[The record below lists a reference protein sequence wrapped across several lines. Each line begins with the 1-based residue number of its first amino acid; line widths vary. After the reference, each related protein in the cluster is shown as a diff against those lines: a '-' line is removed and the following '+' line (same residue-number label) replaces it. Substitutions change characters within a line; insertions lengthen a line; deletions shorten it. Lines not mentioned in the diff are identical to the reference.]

1 MTAPAARGSVK
12 GRVDRAGGG
21 LPLPGA
27 PKVRSYWK
35 ASRAPR
41 YSLLFALPLFLLYE
55 GLSAALAGAPGVAS
69 VRNAADVALKT
80 PFLMFAGARGSL
92 AFFAIVVAV
101 SVFLVA
107 RDLTR
112 SREKLRPRYFAA
124 MFGESAVLG
133 LLLGVVVG
141 TLTARLLGGLS
152 ALSMQA
158 TSIES
163 MGFSSRLMLALGAG
177 LYEELLFRVLLV
189 GGLAA
194 GLRWVVGL
202 SVPVAGVIAAAVG
215 ATVFSAFHYVGE
227 YGDPWELASFTYRA
241 IAGLVFSGLYLTR
254 GFGITAWTHAMYD
267 VYVMVL

>member
-1 MTAPAARGSVK
+1 VTSPAARVK
-12 GRVDRAGGG
+12 AGTG

-27 PKVRSYWK
+27 PRVRSYWK

-41 YSLLFALPLFLLYE
+41 YSLLFALPLLLLYE
-55 GLSAALAGAPGVAS
+55 GLSAALAGAPGVSS

-112 SREKLRPRYFAA
+112 SRDTLRLRYFAA
-124 MFGESAVLG
+124 MFGESAILG
-133 LLLGVVVG
+133 VLLGVVVG

-152 ALSMQA
+152 ALSVQGA
-158 TSIES
+158 PGSIES

-202 SVPVAGVIAAAVG
+202 SLPVAGTIAAIAG
-215 ATVFSAFHYVGE
+215 ALVFSGFHYVGE

-241 IAGLVFSGLYLTR
+241 IAGLVFSGLYLIR
-254 GFGITAWTHAMYD
+254 GFGITAWTHALYD
-267 VYVMVL
+267 VYVMVI